1 MIKSCFSI
9 DTIYGEAITKYM
21 KKCKSKPVS
30 SCKEVART
38 GELAA
43 PQNSSKTNNAGSI
56 LLDNFSCDMEI
67 LGNQIINCYLPI
79 VYPLGSLLC
88 NPVHLKVNERDYF
101 LVEYCGNF
109 RFIYRIHCDA
119 NGYYSAMILDS
130 LGNIG
135 FVPTHCFARL
145 YKRAFETGLVICPN
159 QLIQIIIQN
168 FVYMICDKGTVEKYI
183 MNTLGVIPTCIYGS
197 INIIKPKSLL
207 YVLLT
212 FMPKKFISK
221 TKAQRYRL
229 ENKRNRP

>member
-1 MIKSCFSI
+1 
-9 DTIYGEAITKYM
+9 M
-21 KKCKSKPVS
+21 KKY
-30 SCKEVART
+30 KETNSIYPCQEAAVG
-38 GELAA
+38 GELTA
-43 PQNSSKTNNAGSI
+43 PQNSSRTNSAGNI
-56 LLDNFSCDMEI
+56 LLNDFLCDMGI
-67 LGNQIINCYLPI
+67 LGSQIINCHLPI

-88 NPVHLKVNERDYF
+88 NPVHLKPNGRDYF
-101 LVEYCGNF
+101 LVEYCSNF

-130 LGNIG
+130 FGNIG

-183 MNTLGVIPTCIYGS
+183 MNTLGVIPTRSYGG
-197 INIIKPKSLL
+197 INIIQPKFLV

-212 FMPKKFISK
+212 FMPKKFITK
-221 TKAQRYRL
+221 TKAKRFLL
-229 ENKRNRP
+229 ENKSNRP